1 MRGLYIAMVLI
12 LLGSLKVAGQQ
23 YENENI
29 DLLKSKV
36 FNQSSEKI
44 EKGGLYG
51 IYQNVFSDQ
60 ILNDCIYD
68 RSCSAFSK
76 DVFRHFNPLKGLMLT
91 VDRLTRCNRATYSQ
105 ISLVLIDDNGKA
117 YDHWDYYVKK

>member
-1 MRGLYIAMVLI
+1 MRGLHIVILI
-12 LLGSLKVAGQQ
+12 VALGSFKAIAQQKDASNMELLRAKVS
-23 YENENI
+23 
-29 DLLKSKV
+29 D
-36 FNQSSEKI
+36 QSAPHDK
-44 EKGGLYG
+44 EKGLFGLYK
-51 IYQNVFSDQ
+51 NVFSDQ

-76 DVFRHFNPLKGLMLT
+76 DVFQHFNPLKGLMLT

-105 ISLVLIDDNGKA
+105 ISQVLIDDRGRA